1 MSIESWMHVWRDC
14 GGVDGFPFLLR
25 SKHVKTSDGTLWTK
39 LDHMI
44 WNIPKQSIYGTWNA
58 CHILFPRMLLYS
70 KIVRYSDRLMMKQW
84 HLHCNMIC
92 RNSPTQNALGASV
105 NLTLTGAKTL
115 KTRRKPGCWAMCNTI
130 SRSAGV
136 NVLQIAGWATGE
148 RTNYNKVLL
157 L

>member
-1 MSIESWMHVWRDC
+1 MCEGIVVGLMVFHFCC
-14 GGVDGFPFLLR
+14 GMKLHENLEVKQLAVGSRFLVC
-25 SKHVKTSDGTLWTK
+25 STSG
-39 LDHMI
+39 I
-44 WNIPKQSIYGTWNA
+44 WIHG
-58 CHILFPRMLLYS
+58 LFLSPPGR
-70 KIVRYSDRLMMKQW
+70 KMMKQW

-136 NVLQIAGWATGE
+136 NVLQIAG
-148 RTNYNKVLL
+148 
-157 L
+157 